1 MGWRILPA
9 KMPELEGKLPLPH
22 PSQSNPGGERGL
34 GFCSITILPLK
45 RKERR
50 VLGRVGL
57 CLYHLPGLDQVKVE
71 CPLHHTWNVIC
82 AAWLKSPFFILR
94 SPPPPRTSYVY
105 SCLIEGAVLICNG
118 VWKRSPLECAEKLKF
133 GPKLLLFACPFSNK
147 VTIFCREL
155 EQRENAELPICFLI

>member
-1 MGWRILPA
+1 MEDRPRKNAGIGGEIAPS
-9 KMPELEGKLPLPH
+9 H

-34 GFCSITILPLK
+34 GFCSITIMPLK

-82 AAWLKSPFFILR
+82 AAWLKSPLFYPPLSSSSPYVLR
-94 SPPPPRTSYVY
+94 
-105 SCLIEGAVLICNG
+105 
-118 VWKRSPLECAEKLKF
+118 
-133 GPKLLLFACPFSNK
+133 LLLPH
-147 VTIFCREL
+147 
-155 EQRENAELPICFLI
+155 